1 MSKTITFKKLAMY
14 SLTTA
19 AMVAASQGAFAHTR
33 LETATVLEATRV
45 HNQVNIGHGCPPRM
59 R

>member
-1 MSKTITFKKLAMY
+1 MSKSITFKKLAMC

-33 LETATVLEATRV
+33 LETPTVLEGTEGFTTR
-45 HNQVNIGHGCPPRM
+45 
-59 R
+59 